1 VAPFARVRESGN
13 DYGGANLTPR
23 VAVSRRTLWW
33 AIVATLLAAFLW
45 AFYYVFVL
53 WVTPG
58 TAPSAILS
66 YPFLAGGVAYAAW
79 AIASGHRREF
89 VSLWADPKAWA
100 RVSLLFGM
108 QVSVLATTYLAGPV
122 DASLLSL
129 IGDVVLTPIVVAL
142 ALGAYRARIV
152 SPLFAL
158 GIVVSLAGGTMAIV
172 GGRSL
177 SAVQGWGWLAV
188 LGVPVTVAFYFLL
201 TARANLRQA
210 PSAVVGQSMLA
221 AGLLTVVFAPIF
233 PGGWSGLATVAP
245 LPMVLLALCGLT
257 SFFLAP
263 ALYFLAL
270 DRVGLVLP
278 PMLMTGIPVFTLL
291 LSAGVL
297 GIALP
302 IVGVLGIPVAVVGAV
317 LALSRESTTPHE
329 ERPPSAAPG
338 GEGERLTANR

>member
-1 VAPFARVRESGN
+1 M
-13 DYGGANLTPR
+13 
-23 VAVSRRTLWW
+23 AVGRRTLGW

-45 AFYYVFVL
+45 ATYYVFVL

-66 YPFLAGGVAYAAW
+66 YPFLFGGVAYAGW
-79 AIASGHRREF
+79 AVGTGHRREF
-89 VSLWADPKAWA
+89 LSLWVDPKAWM
-100 RVSLLFGM
+100 RIGLLFGM
-108 QVSVLATTYLAGPV
+108 QVSVLAATYLAGPV

-142 ALGAYRARIV
+142 LLGAYRAHIAT
-152 SPLFAL
+152 PLFAI

-172 GGRSL
+172 GGQSL
-177 SAVQGWGWLAV
+177 SAVRGWGWLAV
-188 LGVPVTVAFYFLL
+188 LGVPITVAFYFLL
-201 TARANLRQA
+201 TARANRTMA

-221 AGLLTVVFAPIF
+221 AGLLTVVLAPIL
-233 PGGWSGLATVAP
+233 PGGWHGLVAVAP
-245 LPMVLLALCGLT
+245 VPTLLLALCGIT

-263 ALYFLAL
+263 ALYFIAL
-270 DRVGLVLP
+270 DEVGLVIP

-302 IVGVLGIPVAVVGAV
+302 LIGVLGIPVAVLGAV
-317 LALSRESTTPHE
+317 LALRGESVFPNE
-329 ERPPSAAPG
+329 GRPDPPTA
-338 GEGERLTANR
+338 GE